1 MYLDQKIRINSPLVD
16 SELKRVS
23 DELSTILGDSSLLF
37 NIALLYSQGV
47 MYTTED
53 HIQLTAVSF
62 ADSVSNDMLYHYS
75 TLTGLTGDELRLMVA
90 KQVFAFITES
100 ARFFK
105 SSPSMAPLFAEL
117 RRRNLYISNDRVS
130 DDVIPPYIDVKIC
143 RG

>member
-90 KQVFAFITES
+90 KLS
-100 ARFFK
+100 
-105 SSPSMAPLFAEL
+105 
-117 RRRNLYISNDRVS
+117 
-130 DDVIPPYIDVKIC
+130 
-143 RG
+143 

>member
-1 MYLDQKIRINSPLVD
+1 MYLDQKIRINSPLID

-23 DELSTILGDSSLLF
+23 DELSTILGDSSLPF

-47 MYTTED
+47 MYVTEE
-53 HIQLTAVSF
+53 HIRLTAVSF

-75 TLTGLTGDELRLMVA
+75 VLTGLSGDELRKMVA

-105 SSPSMAPLFAEL
+105 SSPALAPLFEEL
-117 RRRNLYISNDRVS
+117 RRRNLYISTDRVS
-130 DDVIPPYIDVKIC
+130 DDDIPPYIDVKIC

>member
-1 MYLDQKIRINSPLVD
+1 MYLDQKIRINSPLID

-23 DELSTILGDSSLLF
+23 DELSIILGDSSLLF

-47 MYTTED
+47 MYVTEE
-53 HIQLTAVSF
+53 HIRLTAVSF

-75 TLTGLTGDELRLMVA
+75 LITGLSGDELRKMVA

-105 SSPSMAPLFAEL
+105 SSPALTPLFEEL
-117 RRRNLYISNDRVS
+117 RRRNLYISTDRVS
-130 DDVIPPYIDVKIC
+130 DDVISPYIDVKIC

>member
-1 MYLDQKIRINSPLVD
+1 MYLDQKIRINSPLID

-47 MYTTED
+47 MYVTEE
-53 HIQLTAVSF
+53 HIRLTAVSF

-75 TLTGLTGDELRLMVA
+75 VITGLSGDELRKMVA

-105 SSPSMAPLFAEL
+105 SSPALAPLFEEL
-117 RRRNLYISNDRVS
+117 RRRNLYISTDRVS
-130 DDVIPPYIDVKIC
+130 DDDIPPYIDVKIC